1 MFYVMVDDTKFEKDL
16 NVENKRNME
25 TMIRTMMRAYSFDL
39 TNRCDCYIPLGS
51 SWLLNIY
58 DA

>member
-25 TMIRTMMRAYSFDL
+25 TMIRTMIFLRDDGRVLFL
-39 TNRCDCYIPLGS
+39 
-51 SWLLNIY
+51 
-58 DA
+58 